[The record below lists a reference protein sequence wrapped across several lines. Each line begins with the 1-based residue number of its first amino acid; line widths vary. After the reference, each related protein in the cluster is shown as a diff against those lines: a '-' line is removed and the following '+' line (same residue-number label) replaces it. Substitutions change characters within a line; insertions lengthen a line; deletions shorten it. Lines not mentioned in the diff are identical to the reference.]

1 MRIRPLFIGVIVQAI
16 ISFYDRRFN
25 IFLIAALALSMWY
38 AFHPNPILIDDS
50 FISFRYARNLVEGNG
65 LVWNPGE
72 RVEGYSNF
80 LWVMLYALGF
90 KLGIQPETFT
100 YILAVPLHLACLII
114 TWLLAMYVL
123 RNRSLSLVILLL
135 VGFNH
140 SVAGFAGSG
149 METPLQ
155 LLEYLT
161 AAYILCI
168 GADKGWTVRRTL
180 LLSLLLNLSIL
191 TRPDSLLLAGGAI
204 IGWLL
209 THRNRRPRD
218 YIALLLPFLLIVAP
232 WLIWKQTY
240 YGTLVPNSFNA
251 KVRDL
256 TGFGFGLYYVYLFV
270 IYYTLIP
277 FLLVVIWR
285 GRTFVR
291 RNRAAGYLAVFALIW
306 TAYVISVGGDFME
319 FRFLAPVIPFIM
331 IAIIAALREFIPDRR
346 ILAAVIVALCLG
358 TVNNFSYMSSR
369 FYSYRVERVE
379 GLRGHLY
386 SPSENWVA
394 IGRRLHDLF
403 GGTDVTLALG
413 AAGAIPYYS
422 GLPSVD
428 FMGLTDKTIPEIG
441 EPFSS
446 MPGHRIIAPLEYLV
460 NRKVNL
466 IVQPIQLMFMEYKYH
481 LFIRLAKWDNIYQF
495 FMDIDKPI
503 NGAYI
508 DEVTLIGIPVEQGY
522 YLVAWYLTPHE
533 AIERAIDEYGWRRI
547 KLRRTR

>member
-270 IYYTLIP
+270 IYYT
-277 FLLVVIWR
+277 
-285 GRTFVR
+285 
-291 RNRAAGYLAVFALIW
+291 
-306 TAYVISVGGDFME
+306 
-319 FRFLAPVIPFIM
+319 
-331 IAIIAALREFIPDRR
+331 
-346 ILAAVIVALCLG
+346 
-358 TVNNFSYMSSR
+358 
-369 FYSYRVERVE
+369 
-379 GLRGHLY
+379 
-386 SPSENWVA
+386 
-394 IGRRLHDLF
+394 
-403 GGTDVTLALG
+403 
-413 AAGAIPYYS
+413 
-422 GLPSVD
+422 
-428 FMGLTDKTIPEIG
+428 
-441 EPFSS
+441 
-446 MPGHRIIAPLEYLV
+446 
-460 NRKVNL
+460 
-466 IVQPIQLMFMEYKYH
+466 
-481 LFIRLAKWDNIYQF
+481 
-495 FMDIDKPI
+495 
-503 NGAYI
+503 
-508 DEVTLIGIPVEQGY
+508 
-522 YLVAWYLTPHE
+522 
-533 AIERAIDEYGWRRI
+533 
-547 KLRRTR
+547 